1 MVPVLCE
8 PLAALLP
15 DQLPLAVQLV
25 GLFVTLQ
32 VIVDDE
38 PVVIDVGLT
47 DMLTT
52 GVAITVTVAE
62 AVPEPA
68 ELLQLNV

>member
-1 MVPVLCE
+1 M
-8 PLAALLP
+8 LP

-25 GLFVTLQ
+25 GLLVAFQ

-38 PVVIDVGLT
+38 LVVMEVGLT
-47 DMLTT
+47 DRLIT

-68 ELLQLNV
+68 ELLQLSV